1 VFDVRGLV
9 AQEYVDAGHWR
20 RGSIR
25 QRLTD
30 RLEHELLQQADGLIT
45 LTHRIVDS
53 LPEASD
59 SPSRPAVVIPCSVD
73 LESFRPS
80 PEWRRAVRAELGLTD
95 ERVLVYSGSLGSW
108 YRLAEMLDFFEAA
121 SSTTADLRFLLLTPQ
136 VATASQ
142 AAAARGL
149 TSRVLVR
156 SLEPDAVPRHLAAA
170 DAGICF
176 LGRHPSKIASSPT
189 KFAEYLAS
197 GLPVI
202 TNSWIGD
209 AATLAGEWC
218 WILVDEF
225 SASAYQVAARR
236 LASLLEAPAAAQS
249 AARAL
254 AIREFAL
261 ETAIDRY
268 DALYRQVLTR

>member
-25 QRLTD
+25 ERVTA
-30 RLEHELLQQADGLIT
+30 RLEHQLLRQADGLIT
-45 LTHRIVDS
+45 LTHRIAEH
-53 LPEASD
+53 LPEAFD
-59 SPSRPAVVIPCSVD
+59 TPSRPAVVIPCSVD

-80 PEWRRAVRAELGLTD
+80 PEWRREVRGELGLTD
-95 ERVLVYSGSLGSW
+95 EPVLVYSGSLGSW
-108 YRLAEMLDFFEAA
+108 YRLEEMLDFFEAA
-121 SSTTADLRFLLLTPQ
+121 RSQIADLRFLLLTQ
-136 VATASQ
+136 QAAAATH

-149 TSRVLVR
+149 TSRLLVR
-156 SLEPDAVPRHLAAA
+156 SLEPDAVPRYLAAA

-176 LGRHPSKIASSPT
+176 LGRHPSKLASSPT

-209 AATLAGEWC
+209 AGTLAGEWC
-218 WILVDEF
+218 WILVEEF
-225 SASAYQVAARR
+225 SASAYHPAALR
-236 LASLLEAPAAAQS
+236 LASLLAAPAAAQS

-254 AIREFAL
+254 AVREFAL
-261 ETAIDRY
+261 EAAIDRY
-268 DALYRQVLTR
+268 DALYRQVLAR